1 MTLHG
6 RARELAE
13 LDGAVRDARSRRA
26 IVLTIGEAGIGKT
39 ALLDELRRRMSAE
52 QILVLPGRAAEHER
66 DVPFALVADALADHV
81 ASMHPRRIEAV
92 DGDVPAILVGRR
104 DTMQP
109 GNHGPAERLR
119 YHRALVSLLE
129 MIGRERRFALVL
141 DDLHSADDASA
152 EFVLHLLRRPPAVAH
167 LLALASRPSPLS
179 TQLLEALRRG
189 SGGRIVELEP
199 LSPDA
204 SLALLSP
211 VSDEGRR
218 RRISQRAAGNPLF
231 LVELARVAQDPDG
244 PLPPSI
250 VAAVTHDLE
259 LLPAAARQVAAA
271 AAVAGDPFDHELVA
285 HIAKVP
291 PETVLAAI
299 DDLVAAGVVSST
311 ADGRLFAFRHPL
323 VHRAIYDHAPPG
335 WRLEAHAR
343 AAGALRARGAGPLEA
358 AFHVARSATVGDVAA
373 AELLAQAGALSVD
386 ASPPAAAHWY
396 GEALRLAA
404 DADPGRR
411 VEWLVPRARA
421 LASAGH
427 YAAARQA
434 LLDALAILPEA
445 AAAARA
451 ELTVACASLDT
462 LSGDHPGARARL
474 LAAYAGAP
482 ADLRGDL
489 AAALAGQAF
498 LANDR
503 VELRRWIAR
512 VLDQD
517 RDVRGA
523 TAVSAHAL
531 LAMAALWEG
540 DHAASSEALDRACA
554 AFDAC
559 DDATLGRHG
568 EMAGQLGL
576 SLFAHERY
584 VETAAAMARA
594 IAAAQT
600 SRHGSAL
607 PWLRVVRALSLFLL
621 LDLDEAMREVD
632 SAYEGARLGTAD
644 NVFQFA
650 LWIRAMVHLER
661 GELDHAE
668 RAAAECASIL
678 ERLADSQLVHTA
690 RCAIALVRCGKDPAE
705 GVRDAIAAAGA
716 DLEALGPSRRAVIL
730 AQLVRPAIVSGNL
743 AAAECWAAWLT
754 EQAGT
759 RGLSV
764 GAARASTARSEV
776 LLARG
781 DARAAVEAAREAVGW
796 SQDASSA
803 YDALLARLAAG
814 RALGAAG
821 DRAGAVAEL
830 QRAGA
835 DAARGHAFRRRDE
848 AARELRLVGARLSAE
863 ATRAA
868 GRASFDALSDRE
880 HEIALLVAA
889 GNTNKQIALA
899 LHLSAKT
906 VEHHLTRIY
915 AKAGVQTR
923 LELARRMHAE
933 QP

>member
-1 MTLHG
+1 M
-6 RARELAE
+6 
-13 LDGAVRDARSRRA
+13 
-26 IVLTIGEAGIGKT
+26 
-39 ALLDELRRRMSAE
+39 
-52 QILVLPGRAAEHER
+52 
-66 DVPFALVADALADHV
+66 
-81 ASMHPRRIEAV
+81 
-92 DGDVPAILVGRR
+92 
-104 DTMQP
+104 
-109 GNHGPAERLR
+109 
-119 YHRALVSLLE
+119 
-129 MIGRERRFALVL
+129 
-141 DDLHSADDASA
+141 
-152 EFVLHLLRRPPAVAH
+152 
-167 LLALASRPSPLS
+167 
-179 TQLLEALRRG
+179 
-189 SGGRIVELEP
+189 
-199 LSPDA
+199 
-204 SLALLSP
+204 
-211 VSDEGRR
+211 
-218 RRISQRAAGNPLF
+218 
-231 LVELARVAQDPDG
+231 
-244 PLPPSI
+244 
-250 VAAVTHDLE
+250 
-259 LLPAAARQVAAA
+259 
-271 AAVAGDPFDHELVA
+271 
-285 HIAKVP
+285 
-291 PETVLAAI
+291 
-299 DDLVAAGVVSST
+299 
-311 ADGRLFAFRHPL
+311 
-323 VHRAIYDHAPPG
+323 
-335 WRLEAHAR
+335 AR
-343 AAGALRARGAGPLEA
+343 AARSGAGFRGA
-358 AFHVARSATVGDVAA
+358 F
-373 AELLAQAGALSVD
+373 
-386 ASPPAAAHWY
+386 
-396 GEALRLAA
+396 
-404 DADPGRR
+404 
-411 VEWLVPRARA
+411 
-421 LASAGH
+421 
-427 YAAARQA
+427 AAARQA

-523 TAVSAHAL
+523 SAVSAHAL

-821 DRAGAVAEL
+821 DGRAPSRSCSAPAPTRPEDMPSGAGMRPPESCGSSAPDSRPKRPGRPAERRSTPCRTVSTRSPCSSPPATRTSRSRWRCISARRRSSTTSL
-830 QRAGA
+830 ASTPRPASRRAWSWRGGCTPSSRRRPFA
-835 DAARGHAFRRRDE
+835 APCAESGSGRGDPRCRRAARLRPSDHAADLTEDHTAGCVSKPRREGASARRGR
-848 AARELRLVGARLSAE
+848 AARRLPEAVRPARDDRAVGPRCGGRP
-863 ATRAA
+863 RAA
-868 GRASFDALSDRE
+868 APAGPALDVKES
-880 HEIALLVAA
+880 HM
-889 GNTNKQIALA
+889 
-899 LHLSAKT
+899 S
-906 VEHHLTRIY
+906 TRWTW
-915 AKAGVQTR
+915 G
-923 LELARRMHAE
+923 
-933 QP
+933 